1 MIKRLAILGAVLAL
15 SAAACGGSD
24 ATPTTVAAATSTTA
38 APITTTTTSTPATTA
53 APIAAEPSLAV
64 AVADTA
70 LGEILV
76 DGDGNTLYL
85 FTPDE
90 SGPSVC
96 NGDCAAAW
104 PPVLGEVAAGTGT
117 DAALLGSAA
126 RDDGATQATYNSWPL
141 YYFARDATPG
151 DTNGQGLNDVWYV
164 ITPTGEAIGASAALS
179 VAVADS
185 ALGEIVVD
193 GDGNTLYLF
202 TPDESGPSVC
212 NDDCA
217 AAWPPVIGEVEAGTG
232 IDAALL
238 GSAPRD
244 DGAAQATYNSWP
256 LYYFARDGAPG
267 DTNGQGLNDVWYVLT
282 PTGEAIR

>member
-1 MIKRLAILGAVLAL
+1 MIKRLAILGGAIAL

-24 ATPTTVAAATSTTA
+24 GASTTVAVPASTTT
-38 APITTTTTSTPATTA
+38 APTTTATTVAPTTTTTA
-53 APIAAEPSLAV
+53 IAAESALAV

-70 LGEILV
+70 FGEILV

-104 PPVLGEVAAGTGT
+104 PPV
-117 DAALLGSAA
+117 
-126 RDDGATQATYNSWPL
+126 
-141 YYFARDATPG
+141 
-151 DTNGQGLNDVWYV
+151 
-164 ITPTGEAIGASAALS
+164 
-179 VAVADS
+179 
-185 ALGEIVVD
+185 
-193 GDGNTLYLF
+193 
-202 TPDESGPSVC
+202 
-212 NDDCA
+212 
-217 AAWPPVIGEVEAGTG
+217 IGEVEAGTG

-244 DGAAQATYNSWP
+244 DGAIQATFNSWP

-267 DTNGQGLNDVWYVLT
+267 DTNGQGLNDVWYVIT